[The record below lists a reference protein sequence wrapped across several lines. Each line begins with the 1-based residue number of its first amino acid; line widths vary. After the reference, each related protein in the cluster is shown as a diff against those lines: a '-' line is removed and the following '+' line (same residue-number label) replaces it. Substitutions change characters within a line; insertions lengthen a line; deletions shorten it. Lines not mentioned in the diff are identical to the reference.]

1 MPSLIARVVK
11 AGSRLT
17 IRHQPKSAD
26 SLVRHLRRTMGN
38 PPMVTLLPR
47 GVTLAPFR
55 EGNLKGDWLRVAK
68 PRQVLLYLHGGGYV
82 CGTPKTYHN
91 LCGRLAKALEADVLM
106 PAYRLAPEHPFPA
119 AVEDALEAYDLL
131 LRQGWRGEQ
140 ISVAGDS
147 AGGGLTLALLLALR
161 DRKRPLP
168 KCAVVYSP
176 YADVTMAQPSR
187 RYNDGKDDMLSY
199 RMLEVG
205 MDVYVQ
211 NGDHENPYASPVNG
225 DYTGLP
231 PLFITVC
238 EQEIF
243 RDDAYRV
250 ADAARAAGVPVSLLA
265 RNDLLHVWPIFVPIL
280 PEAREDLEKV
290 ARFINA
296 H

>member
-11 AGSRLT
+11 AGSRLS
-17 IRHQPKSAD
+17 IRHQPKTPD
-26 SLVRHLRRTMGN
+26 GLVRHLRLTMGN
-38 PPMVTLLPR
+38 PPAVTLLPR
-47 GVTLAPFR
+47 GVTRSTFQ
-55 EGNLKGDWLRVAK
+55 EGALKGDWLRVDK
-68 PRQVLLYLHGGGYV
+68 PGQVILYFHGGGYV

-91 LCGRLAKALEADVLM
+91 LCSRLAKALQADVLM

-119 AVEDALEAYDLL
+119 AVDDALEAYDFL
-131 LRQGWRGEQ
+131 LRQGWRGDQ

-161 DRKRPLP
+161 DRQRPMP

-176 YADVTMAQPSR
+176 YADVTMASPSR
-187 RYNDGKDDMLSY
+187 RYNDEKDDMLSY

-211 NGDHENPYASPVNG
+211 NGDYENPYASPVYG

-250 ADAARAAGVPVSLLA
+250 AEAARAAGVPVSLLA
-265 RNDLLHVWPIFVPIL
+265 RHDLLHVWPIFVPFL

-290 ARFINA
+290 VRFVSA